1 VQWQFNLLGRHKVID
16 TAAPKSYIVLIET
29 QNKVNNMSHDFE
41 TALVDIEGATKIV
54 RDGGRK
60 FIRINR
66 VSPQTSVHCLVA
78 VEDGATKA
86 LGAYKAGDVFKA
98 ASYKIPAKG
107 ARGNIFDDKNGIG
120 RMGPYGPEY
129 NR

>member
-1 VQWQFNLLGRHKVID
+1 
-16 TAAPKSYIVLIET
+16 
-29 QNKVNNMSHDFE
+29 MSHDFE
-41 TALVDIEGATKIV
+41 TALDVFISKCNDISGAYMQKHYPTLVDIEGATKIV
-54 RDGGRK
+54 RDSGRK

-66 VSPQTSVHCLVA
+66 VGPQTSVHCLVA

-98 ASYKIPAKG
+98 SCNIPAKG